1 MAQYKGIDVSKWQ
14 GVIDWKKVKNAG
26 VEFAML
32 RIGFGSNGKDLKFED
47 NYKGAK
53 AVGMPIGGYLYSYA
67 TSVEKAKAEAR
78 YCLSL
83 IKGKQFEY
91 PIVYDV
97 EDKTQAGLGVKT
109 ISAMIKAFCTIMEE
123 AGYYVAV
130 YANKSWLDTRIDAE
144 CKKKYDIWLA
154 QWTAKPTYT
163 GSFGLWQY
171 TDKGKVNGISGNVD
185 MNISY
190 KNYPN
195 IMKTNGF
202 NGFAKV
208 KTEKP
213 KEEKPKVE
221 QPVKTETPVKV
232 EKPAAKSY
240 KAGTKVVLKNA
251 KLYGTAYAKTTKN
264 EANGTYYLYDG
275 KNINGRY
282 RITNS
287 SEKVNKAP
295 VEKNVTGFIKK
306 ADI

>member
-14 GVIDWKKVKNAG
+14 GVIDWEKVKNAG
-26 VEFAML
+26 IEFAML
-32 RIGFGSNGKDLKFED
+32 RIGYGSAKGQHDKKFED

-53 AVGMPIGGYLYSYA
+53 AAGIPVGGYLYSYA

-109 ISAMIKAFCTIMEE
+109 ISAMIKAFCSIMEE
-123 AGYYVAV
+123 AGYYVSV

-154 QWTAKPTYT
+154 QWTTKPTYT

-171 TDKGKVNGISGNVD
+171 TDKGKVSGISGNVD
-185 MNISY
+185 MDISY
-190 KNYPN
+190 KNYPA
-195 IMKTNGF
+195 IMKNNGLNGF
-202 NGFAKV
+202 KKV
-208 KTEKP
+208 QT
-213 KEEKPKVE
+213 EKPKVE
-221 QPVKTETPVKV
+221 TPAKPETPVKV

-240 KAGTKVVLKNA
+240 KAGTKVVLKDV

-275 KNINGRY
+275 KLINERY

-295 VEKNVTGFIKK
+295 IANNVTGFVNK